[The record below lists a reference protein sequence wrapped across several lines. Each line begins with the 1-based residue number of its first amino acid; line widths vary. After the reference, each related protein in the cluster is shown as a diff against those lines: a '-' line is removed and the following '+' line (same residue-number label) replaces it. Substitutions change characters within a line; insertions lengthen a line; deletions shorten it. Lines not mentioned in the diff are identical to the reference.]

1 MRSQLRDN
9 LRDKVSGKILD
20 FVEAVPNLVSWLKS
34 VRDHQRKEAERAHK
48 ARYHQILWKLLR
60 EVRILQLHEAG
71 EQSPT
76 TGGYAWAKGTRETA
90 AQQGAR
96 RDQE

>member
-1 MRSQLRDN
+1 MTYALRRHD
-9 LRDKVSGKILD
+9 
-20 FVEAVPNLVSWLKS
+20 
-34 VRDHQRKEAERAHK
+34 RA

-76 TGGYAWAKGTRETA
+76 TGGYAWAKDARETA
-90 AQQGAR
+90 AQQGAQR
-96 RDQE
+96 VQERPGW

>member
-48 ARYHQILWKLLR
+48 ASRPPMGTKLDLLYFQLI
-60 EVRILQLHEAG
+60 EVFHLEDIDKLEML
-71 EQSPT
+71 
-76 TGGYAWAKGTRETA
+76 
-90 AQQGAR
+90 
-96 RDQE
+96 